1 MDPFASTPEPRRRG
15 FSLTTQI
22 FIGLA
27 IGVVVGAIVDAT
39 NPAWAIYFRPFSQL
53 FLRLI
58 KMIIAPLIFATL
70 VAGIAGAGH
79 FKVVGRM
86 GLRAIIY
93 FEIVTTLALIIG
105 LLAVNITRPGDG
117 VNLPL
122 GAGSEISAK
131 AQTWD
136 QILLHVIPESVF
148 DAMARGD
155 VLQIVTFSILF
166 GIALG
171 MIGEK
176 GRPVITW
183 CEAVAETMFK
193 FTNIV
198 MHYAPIG
205 VGAAIAYT
213 VGHGGLGV
221 LYNLAWLVAT
231 LYMALAFFILAVLL
245 PIALMFRVPLRK
257 FIKAVKE
264 PAIIAFSTTSSE
276 AALPR
281 AMEVLER
288 LGVPRRIVSF
298 VLPLGYSFNLDGT
311 TLYLSLAA
319 VFVAQAAGVELTVGQ
334 QFTMMLT
341 LMLTSKGVAGVPR
354 ASLVILAATLASYGL
369 PLEGVTLIL
378 GVDELMDMART
389 MTNVIGNCLAT
400 VVDRQVG
407 RVSSSKPVT
416 PSSSWPPRAARSENS
431 LMAFGLS
438 LRQKRRHQSAGST
451 RGPRRPK
458 GPTPMPHIHQSAWWK
473 VMCLTGVDYFST
485 LGYQPGIAY
494 LAAGV
499 LSPLAT
505 LVLVLLTLFGAL
517 PMYRRVAAMSPHGQG
532 SIALLEELLP
542 RWRGKAL
549 VLCLLG
555 FAATGFIITIT
566 LSAADATAHVVENPL
581 VPVWMHRPVLMTL
594 FLLAGLGAI
603 FLKGF
608 REAVWLAVPIVAVYL
623 ALNAVV
629 LGWGLQLPVRAPGV
643 VLRVGVDGR

>member
-1 MDPFASTPEPRRRG
+1 MAQATAPTTPRRG
-15 FSLTTQI
+15 LSLTQQI
-22 FIGLA
+22 FIGL
-27 IGVVVGAIVDAT
+27 ILGIIVGAIVDAT
-39 NPAWAIYFRPFSQL
+39 HPEYAVYFRPFSQL

-58 KMIIAPLIFATL
+58 KMVIAPLIFATL

-86 GLRAIIY
+86 GLRALIY
-93 FEIVTTLALIIG
+93 FEVVTTLALIIG
-105 LLAVNITRPGDG
+105 LAAVNFTKPGVC
-117 VNLPL
+117 VNLPI
-122 GAGSEISAK
+122 GAHSDITAK
-131 AQTWD
+131 PQTWD
-136 QILLHVIPESVF
+136 QILLHVVPESVI

-155 VLQIVTFSILF
+155 VLQIVVFSVIF

-176 GRPVITW
+176 GRPVIVW
-183 CEAVAETMFK
+183 CEALAETMFK

-231 LYMALAFFILAVLL
+231 LYGALAVLILAVFL
-245 PIALMFRVPLRK
+245 PVAIMFKVPLRK
-257 FIKAVKE
+257 FIRAVKE

-319 VFVAQAAGVELTVGQ
+319 VFVAQAAGVQLSVTQ
-334 QFTMMLT
+334 QITMLIT

-354 ASLVILAATLASYGL
+354 ASLVILAGTLASYGL

-400 VVDRQVG
+400 VVIAKWEGEFVEATDQELELA
-407 RVSSSKPVT
+407 
-416 PSSSWPPRAARSENS
+416 AARGE
-431 LMAFGLS
+431 
-438 LRQKRRHQSAGST
+438 
-451 RGPRRPK
+451 
-458 GPTPMPHIHQSAWWK
+458 I
-473 VMCLTGVDYFST
+473 
-485 LGYQPGIAY
+485 
-494 LAAGV
+494 
-499 LSPLAT
+499 
-505 LVLVLLTLFGAL
+505 
-517 PMYRRVAAMSPHGQG
+517 
-532 SIALLEELLP
+532 
-542 RWRGKAL
+542 
-549 VLCLLG
+549 
-555 FAATGFIITIT
+555 
-566 LSAADATAHVVENPL
+566 
-581 VPVWMHRPVLMTL
+581 
-594 FLLAGLGAI
+594 
-603 FLKGF
+603 
-608 REAVWLAVPIVAVYL
+608 
-623 ALNAVV
+623 
-629 LGWGLQLPVRAPGV
+629 
-643 VLRVGVDGR
+643 

>member
-1 MDPFASTPEPRRRG
+1 MDHSEATPEPRKRG
-15 FSLTTQI
+15 ISLTTQI

-27 IGVVVGAIVDAT
+27 IGVVVGAIIDAT
-39 NPAWAIYFRPFSQL
+39 NPAWAVYFRPFSQL
-53 FLRLI
+53 FLRMI

-79 FKVVGRM
+79 FKIVGRM
-86 GLRAIIY
+86 GLRALIY
-93 FEIVTTLALIIG
+93 FEVVTTLALLIG
-105 LLAVNITRPGDG
+105 LIAVNITRPGDG
-117 VNLPL
+117 VNLPM
-122 GAGSEISAK
+122 GAASEVTAK

-136 QILLHVIPESVF
+136 QILLHVVPESVF

-155 VLQIVTFSILF
+155 VLQLVTFSMFF

-171 MIGEK
+171 MVGEK
-176 GRPVITW
+176 GRPMITW

-231 LYMALAFFILAVLL
+231 LYMALAFFILGVLL
-245 PIALMFRVPLRK
+245 PIALIFKVPIRK
-257 FIKAVKE
+257 FVKAVKE

-334 QFTMMLT
+334 QFTMVLT

-354 ASLVILAATLASYGL
+354 ASLVILAGTLASYDL
-369 PLEGVTLIL
+369 PLVGITLIL

-400 VVDRQVG
+400 VVIAKWEG
-407 RVSSSKPVT
+407 EFKET
-416 PSSSWPPRAARSENS
+416 PDAEFERA
-431 LMAFGLS
+431 
-438 LRQKRRHQSAGST
+438 
-451 RGPRRPK
+451 
-458 GPTPMPHIHQSAWWK
+458 
-473 VMCLTGVDYFST
+473 
-485 LGYQPGIAY
+485 
-494 LAAGV
+494 
-499 LSPLAT
+499 
-505 LVLVLLTLFGAL
+505 
-517 PMYRRVAAMSPHGQG
+517 
-532 SIALLEELLP
+532 
-542 RWRGKAL
+542 
-549 VLCLLG
+549 
-555 FAATGFIITIT
+555 
-566 LSAADATAHVVENPL
+566 
-581 VPVWMHRPVLMTL
+581 MTN
-594 FLLAGLGAI
+594 GT
-603 FLKGF
+603 
-608 REAVWLAVPIVAVYL
+608 
-623 ALNAVV
+623 
-629 LGWGLQLPVRAPGV
+629 
-643 VLRVGVDGR
+643 

>member
-1 MDPFASTPEPRRRG
+1 MDQAQGPARPRRAVT
-15 FSLTTQI
+15 LTQQI
-22 FIGLA
+22 FIGLL
-27 IGVVVGAIVDAT
+27 IGILVGALIDAFH
-39 NPAWAIYFRPFSQL
+39 PEWAIYFRPFSQL

-58 KMIIAPLIFATL
+58 KMVIAPLIFATL

-105 LLAVNITRPGDG
+105 LVAVNVMRPGVG
-117 VNLPL
+117 VNLPM
-122 GAGSEISAK
+122 GQQSEITAK
-131 AQTWD
+131 PQTWD
-136 QILLHVIPESVF
+136 QILLHVVPESVF

-155 VLQIVTFSILF
+155 VLQIVVFSLFF

-176 GRPVITW
+176 GRPVVAW

-193 FTNIV
+193 FTNMV

-231 LYMALAFFILAVLL
+231 LYIALAVLILGVFL
-245 PIALMFRVPLRK
+245 PIALMFKVPLRK
-257 FIKAVKE
+257 FIRAVKE
-264 PAIIAFSTTSSE
+264 PAVIAFSTTSSE

-319 VFVAQAAGVELTVGQ
+319 VFVAQAAGVELTTGQ
-334 QFTMMLT
+334 QITMLLT

-354 ASLVILAATLASYGL
+354 AALVILAGTLASYGL

-400 VVDRQVG
+400 VV
-407 RVSSSKPVT
+407 
-416 PSSSWPPRAARSENS
+416 
-431 LMAFGLS
+431 
-438 LRQKRRHQSAGST
+438 
-451 RGPRRPK
+451 
-458 GPTPMPHIHQSAWWK
+458 
-473 VMCLTGVDYFST
+473 
-485 LGYQPGIAY
+485 IAKWEGEFVEATDEQ
-494 LAAGV
+494 LA
-499 LSPLAT
+499 
-505 LVLVLLTLFGAL
+505 
-517 PMYRRVAAMSPHGQG
+517 
-532 SIALLEELLP
+532 
-542 RWRGKAL
+542 
-549 VLCLLG
+549 
-555 FAATGFIITIT
+555 
-566 LSAADATAHVVENPL
+566 LSAARGE
-581 VPVWMHRPVLMTL
+581 
-594 FLLAGLGAI
+594 I
-603 FLKGF
+603 
-608 REAVWLAVPIVAVYL
+608 
-623 ALNAVV
+623 
-629 LGWGLQLPVRAPGV
+629 
-643 VLRVGVDGR
+643 